1 MNLFSTIGAQISGS
15 VWTLA
20 NVKADKTY
28 VFNCPQVLAEK
39 GGFLL
44 GSTCACRPGDV
55 FRSNFMPLI
64 WESQWRTHICSICKL
79 RRVLMGEMVAE
90 KTEYQEFVTLLF
102 GRESVGNNGG
112 RRRRRALPPLLRGAQ
127 RKIQPRVFELEFKPD
142 GKLCYANNSSYKND
156 TMIRKEVFLT
166 TAVLKECRCII
177 AQSKVC

>member
-39 GGFLL
+39 GSFLL

-64 WESQWRTHICSICKL
+64 WGKPVENSH
-79 RRVLMGEMVAE
+79 
-90 KTEYQEFVTLLF
+90 LF
-102 GRESVGNNGG
+102 AMQIEECVDGRDGG
-112 RRRRRALPPLLRGAQ
+112 
-127 RKIQPRVFELEFKPD
+127 
-142 GKLCYANNSSYKND
+142 
-156 TMIRKEVFLT
+156 
-166 TAVLKECRCII
+166 
-177 AQSKVC
+177 